1 MTTDHD
7 LQTRCA
13 QTDLPTLSCAHCVG
27 DDPTIQP
34 GEPIR
39 GDTPVGVAVWPVKEP
54 RATYVPRP
62 VETQTDDPRVQVA
75 RDLRQ
80 IRVMASLLSERG
92 EDLADDSEIP
102 GGDAT
107 ATAAPVALPSSWERR
122 IELNEADWLRKLD
135 AQAVA
140 LALGTVVA
148 KDPAGRPTPE
158 VDDWEPPLQTL
169 LYWSELWRWQLD
181 MMHEL
186 WIPTLNS
193 EANFLASGDVLDW
206 AWAHATSVFGV
217 FVADVAD
224 ARTRLENVVRDGV
237 RTTRSRIVCDKP
249 HPDKPH
255 KRLNVLYG
263 DGNEAAGYISPCCH
277 ARYTP
282 DEAKRAHARQMRQEG
297 AEKWITTVEATGALA
312 TLGWQRRTVWKW
324 IEPLRPIDRCDDCKR
339 TWPAQEYAACP
350 NKRWVDGEEVTCGGF
365 LTRIWRGDRNDVP
378 QSYCDIKTRRTHVW
392 WPDLW
397 RRHLIANAARES
409 RKDSA

>member
-1 MTTDHD
+1 MTILD
-7 LQTRCA
+7 LETRCA
-13 QTDLPTLSCAHCVG
+13 QTDLPAWSCAHCVG
-27 DDPTIQP
+27 DDTSIQP
-34 GEPIR
+34 GEPLR
-39 GDTPVGVAVWPVKEP
+39 GDTPAGTAVWPVKEP
-54 RATYVPRP
+54 RAAYVARP
-62 VETQTDDPRVQVA
+62 AETQTDDPRVQVT
-75 RDLRQ
+75 RYLRQ
-80 IRVMASLLSERG
+80 IRVMAALLTERG
-92 EDLADDSEIP
+92 EDLGDDGEMP

-107 ATAAPVALPSSWERR
+107 ATAAPVAMPSSWERR

-135 AQAVA
+135 AQAIA

-148 KDPAGRPTPE
+148 KDPAGRPAPE

-169 LYWSELWRWQLD
+169 LYWSELWRWQFD

-186 WIPTLNS
+186 WLPTLNS

-206 AWAHATSVFGV
+206 AWDNAGSVIEV
-217 FVADVAD
+217 FVADIAD

-237 RTTRSRIVCDKP
+237 RTTRSRIVCDKT

-263 DGNEAAGYISPCCH
+263 DGNEAAGYIAPCCH

-282 DEAKRAHARQMRQEG
+282 EQAKRAHAKQMRQDG
-297 AEKWITTVEATGALA
+297 AERWITAVEATGALA

-339 TWPAQEYAACP
+339 TWPTQEHPACP
-350 NKRWVDGEEVTCGGF
+350 NKRWIDGEEATCGGF
-365 LTRIWRGDRNDVP
+365 LTRVWRGNRNDVP
-378 QSYCDIKTRRTHVW
+378 KSYCDIKTRRTYVW

-409 RKDSA
+409 RKDTA